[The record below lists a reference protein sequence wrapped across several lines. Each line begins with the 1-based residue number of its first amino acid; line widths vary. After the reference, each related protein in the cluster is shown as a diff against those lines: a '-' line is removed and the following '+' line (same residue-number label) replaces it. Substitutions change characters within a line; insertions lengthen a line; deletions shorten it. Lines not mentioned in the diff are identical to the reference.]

1 MGTTTTQSVNLINNC
16 FQTFYYSANTIY
28 NFLFVIGK
36 LRSFLS
42 QWVQCYPKTTAI
54 NIYYHLCAIFLLTLT
69 LSEKYFIWKNFCFL
83 RTFLILRYLLLF
95 LSTYNVLL
103 WNNSLHVFFVL
114 YYPKT
119 ILCISP
125 SQTLIFRSFSQPLNL
140 IDYNWIHTVQPVSLI

>member
-28 NFLFVIGK
+28 NFSFVIGK

-95 LSTYNVLL
+95 LSTYNVSL

-119 ILCISP
+119 ILLHI
-125 SQTLIFRSFSQPLNL
+125 TLANTYFSLFL
-140 IDYNWIHTVQPVSLI
+140 STLKLDWL

>member
-1 MGTTTTQSVNLINNC
+1 MLSNLLL
-16 FQTFYYSANTIY
+16 FSKY
-28 NFLFVIGK
+28 NIQLFFVIGK

-95 LSTYNVLL
+95 LSTYNVSL

-125 SQTLIFRSFSQPLNL
+125 SLTLIFRSFSQPLNL
-140 IDYNWIHTVQPVSLI
+140 IDYNWIHTTQTFSFI